1 MKFAKNVFVVI
12 MMVMVTGISSYAAD
26 KKSDKIEVLSKDAV
40 LLTIDAEVENINY
53 ETREVTLKDSEGKT
67 VKITVEMSAG
77 KLENVKKGDLVAIE
91 YLESVEIS
99 LVSSDKLKAGVVAGA
114 AVGTSDPEKKPVEVK
129 VAQVNVILTI
139 EKIDL
144 KNELVTL
151 KDAKGN
157 IETVKAR
164 NPENLRKG
172 KVGDKVI
179 ITVTKA
185 IGYKVTKKQ

>member
-1 MKFAKNVFVVI
+1 MKFAKNVFVVV
-12 MMVMVTGISSYAAD
+12 MMVMVTGIYSYAAD

-99 LVSSDKLKAGVVAGA
+99 LVSSDKLKAGVVGGA
-114 AVGTSDPEKKPVEVK
+114 AVGTSDPEKKPAEVK

-151 KDAKGN
+151 KDAQGN
-157 IETVKAR
+157 TETVKAR
-164 NPENLRKG
+164 NPENLKKG

>member
-1 MKFAKNVFVVI
+1 MKFAKNIFVVV
-12 MMVMVTGISSYAAD
+12 MMVMVTGIYSYAAD

-99 LVSSDKLKAGVVAGA
+99 LVSSDKLKAGVVGGT
-114 AVGTSDPEKKPVEVK
+114 AVETSDPEKKPAEVK

-151 KDAKGN
+151 KDAQGN
-157 IETVKAR
+157 IETAKAR
-164 NPENLRKG
+164 NPENLKKG

>member
-1 MKFAKNVFVVI
+1 MKFAKNVFVVV
-12 MMVMVTGISSYAAD
+12 MMVMVTGIYSYAAD
-26 KKSDKIEVLSKDAV
+26 KKNDKIEVLSKDAV
-40 LLTIDAEVENINY
+40 LMTIDAEVANINY
-53 ETREVTLKDSEGKT
+53 KTREVTLKDSEGKT
-67 VKITVEMSAG
+67 VKITVDMSAG
-77 KLENVKKGDLVAIE
+77 KLQNVKKGDLVAIE

-99 LVSSDKLKAGVVAGA
+99 LVSSDKLKAGVVGGA
-114 AVGTSDPEKKPVEVK
+114 AVGTSDPEKKPAKVK

-151 KDAKGN
+151 KDAQGN
-157 IETVKAR
+157 TETVKAR
-164 NPENLRKG
+164 NPENLKKG

>member
-99 LVSSDKLKAGVVAGA
+99 LVSSDKLKAGVVGGA
-114 AVGTSDPEKKPVEVK
+114 AVGTSDPEKKPAEVK

-151 KDAKGN
+151 KDAQGN
-157 IETVKAR
+157 TETVKAR
-164 NPENLRKG
+164 NPENLKKG

>member
-1 MKFAKNVFVVI
+1 MKFAKNVFVVA

-26 KKSDKIEVLSKDAV
+26 KKNDKIEVLSKDAV

-99 LVSSDKLKAGVVAGA
+99 LVSSDKLKAGVVGGA
-114 AVGTSDPEKKPVEVK
+114 AVGTSDPEKKPAEVK
-129 VAQVNVILTI
+129 IAQVNVILTI

-151 KDAKGN
+151 KDAEGN

-164 NPENLRKG
+164 NPENLKKG

>member
-1 MKFAKNVFVVI
+1 MKFAKNIFVVV
-12 MMVMVTGISSYAAD
+12 MMVMVTGIYSYAAD
-26 KKSDKIEVLSKDAV
+26 KKNDKIEVLSKDAV

-53 ETREVTLKDSEGKT
+53 KTREVTLKDSEGKT

-99 LVSSDKLKAGVVAGA
+99 LVSSDKLKAGVVGGA
-114 AVGTSDPEKKPVEVK
+114 AVGTSDPEKKPAKVK

-164 NPENLRKG
+164 NPENLKKG

>member
-1 MKFAKNVFVVI
+1 MKFAKNVFVVV

-26 KKSDKIEVLSKDAV
+26 KKSDKIEVLSEDAV

-99 LVSSDKLKAGVVAGA
+99 LVSSDKLKAGVVGGA
-114 AVGTSDPEKKPVEVK
+114 AVGTSDPEKKPAEVK

-151 KDAKGN
+151 KDAEGN

>member
-1 MKFAKNVFVVI
+1 MKFAKNVFVVV
-12 MMVMVTGISSYAAD
+12 MMVMVTGIYSYAAD
-26 KKSDKIEVLSKDAV
+26 KKNDKIEVLSKDAV
-40 LLTIDAEVENINY
+40 LMTIDAEVANINY
-53 ETREVTLKDSEGKT
+53 KTREVTLKDSEGKT
-67 VKITVEMSAG
+67 VKITVDMSAG
-77 KLENVKKGDLVAIE
+77 KLQNVKKGDLVAIE

-99 LVSSDKLKAGVVAGA
+99 LVSSDKLKAGVVGGA
-114 AVGTSDPEKKPVEVK
+114 AVETSDPEKKPAKVK

-151 KDAKGN
+151 KDAQGN

-164 NPENLRKG
+164 NPENLKKG

>member
-1 MKFAKNVFVVI
+1 MKFAKNVFVVA
-12 MMVMVTGISSYAAD
+12 MMVMVTGIYSYAAD
-26 KKSDKIEVLSKDAV
+26 KKNDKIEVLSKDAV

-99 LVSSDKLKAGVVAGA
+99 LVSSDKLKAGVVGGA
-114 AVGTSDPEKKPVEVK
+114 AVGTSDPEKKPAKVK
-129 VAQVNVILTI
+129 IAQVNVILTI

-164 NPENLRKG
+164 NPENLKKG

>member
-1 MKFAKNVFVVI
+1 MKFTKNVFVVV

-99 LVSSDKLKAGVVAGA
+99 LVSSDKLKAGVVGGA
-114 AVGTSDPEKKPVEVK
+114 AVETSDPEKKPAKVK

-151 KDAKGN
+151 KDAQGN
-157 IETVKAR
+157 TETVKAR
-164 NPENLRKG
+164 NPENLKKG

>member
-1 MKFAKNVFVVI
+1 MKFAKNVFVVV

-99 LVSSDKLKAGVVAGA
+99 LVSSDKLKAGVVGGA
-114 AVGTSDPEKKPVEVK
+114 AVGTSDPEKKPAEVK

>member
-1 MKFAKNVFVVI
+1 MKFAKNVFVVV

-77 KLENVKKGDLVAIE
+77 KLKNVKKGDLVAIE

-99 LVSSDKLKAGVVAGA
+99 LVSSDKLKAGVVGGA
-114 AVGTSDPEKKPVEVK
+114 AVGTSDPEKKPAEVK

>member
-1 MKFAKNVFVVI
+1 MKFAKNVFVVV

-77 KLENVKKGDLVAIE
+77 KLKNVKKGDLVAIE

-99 LVSSDKLKAGVVAGA
+99 LVSSDKLKAGVLGGA
-114 AVGTSDPEKKPVEVK
+114 AVGTSDPEKKPAEVK

-151 KDAKGN
+151 KDAEGN

>member
-1 MKFAKNVFVVI
+1 MKFAKNVFVVV
-12 MMVMVTGISSYAAD
+12 MMVMVTGIYSYAAD
-26 KKSDKIEVLSKDAV
+26 KKNDKIEVLSKDAV

-53 ETREVTLKDSEGKT
+53 KTREVTLKDSEGKT

-99 LVSSDKLKAGVVAGA
+99 LVSSDKLKAGVVGGA
-114 AVGTSDPEKKPVEVK
+114 AVGTSDPEKKPAKVK

-164 NPENLRKG
+164 NPENLKKG

>member
-1 MKFAKNVFVVI
+1 MKFAKNVFVVV

-26 KKSDKIEVLSKDAV
+26 KKSDKIEVLSEDAV

-99 LVSSDKLKAGVVAGA
+99 LVSSDKLKAGVVGGA
-114 AVGTSDPEKKPVEVK
+114 AVGTSDPEKKPAKVK

-151 KDAKGN
+151 KDAQGN
-157 IETVKAR
+157 TETVKAR
-164 NPENLRKG
+164 NPENLKKG

>member
-1 MKFAKNVFVVI
+1 MKFAKNVFVVV

-26 KKSDKIEVLSKDAV
+26 KKSDKIEVLSEDAV

-77 KLENVKKGDLVAIE
+77 KLKNVKKGDLVAIE

-99 LVSSDKLKAGVVAGA
+99 LVSSDKLKAGVVGGA
-114 AVGTSDPEKKPVEVK
+114 AVETSDPEKKPAKVK

-151 KDAKGN
+151 KDAQGN
-157 IETVKAR
+157 TETVKAR
-164 NPENLRKG
+164 NPENLKKG

>member
-1 MKFAKNVFVVI
+1 MKFAKNVFVVV
-12 MMVMVTGISSYAAD
+12 MMVMVTGIYSYAAD
-26 KKSDKIEVLSKDAV
+26 KKNDKIEVLSEDAV
-40 LLTIDAEVENINY
+40 LMTIDAEVENINY

-77 KLENVKKGDLVAIE
+77 KLQNVKKGDLVTIE

-99 LVSSDKLKAGVVAGA
+99 LVSSDKLKAGVVGGA
-114 AVGTSDPEKKPVEVK
+114 AVATSDAAKKPAEVK

-151 KDAKGN
+151 KDAEGN

-164 NPENLRKG
+164 NPENLKKG

>member
-1 MKFAKNVFVVI
+1 MKFAKNVFVVV
-12 MMVMVTGISSYAAD
+12 MMVMVTGIYSYAAD
-26 KKSDKIEVLSKDAV
+26 KKNDKIEVLSEDAV
-40 LLTIDAEVENINY
+40 LMTIDAEVENINY
-53 ETREVTLKDSEGKT
+53 KTREVTLKDSEGET
-67 VKITVEMSAG
+67 VTITVEMSAG

-91 YLESVEIS
+91 YLESVKIS
-99 LVSSDKLKAGVVAGA
+99 LVSSDKLKAGVVGGA
-114 AVGTSDPEKKPVEVK
+114 AVGTSDPGKKPAEVK

-164 NPENLRKG
+164 NPENLKKG

>member
-1 MKFAKNVFVVI
+1 MKFAKNVLVVA

-26 KKSDKIEVLSKDAV
+26 KKNDKIEVLSKDVV

-67 VKITVEMSAG
+67 VKITVDMSAG
-77 KLENVKKGDLVAIE
+77 KLQNVKKGDLVAIE

-99 LVSSDKLKAGVVAGA
+99 LVSSDKLKAGVVGGA
-114 AVGTSDPEKKPVEVK
+114 AVGTSDPEKKPAKVK

-164 NPENLRKG
+164 NPENLKKG

>member
-1 MKFAKNVFVVI
+1 MKFAKNVFVVV
-12 MMVMVTGISSYAAD
+12 MMVMVTGIYSYAAD
-26 KKSDKIEVLSKDAV
+26 KKNDKIEVLSKDAV
-40 LLTIDAEVENINY
+40 LMTIDAEVANINY
-53 ETREVTLKDSEGKT
+53 KTREVTLKDSEGET
-67 VKITVEMSAG
+67 VKITVDMSAG
-77 KLENVKKGDLVAIE
+77 KLQNVKKGDLVAIE

-99 LVSSDKLKAGVVAGA
+99 LVSSDKLKAGVVGGA
-114 AVGTSDPEKKPVEVK
+114 AVGTSDPGKKPAKVK

-151 KDAKGN
+151 KDAQGN
-157 IETVKAR
+157 TETVKAR
-164 NPENLRKG
+164 NPENLKKG

>member
-1 MKFAKNVFVVI
+1 MKFAKNIFVVV
-12 MMVMVTGISSYAAD
+12 MMVMVTGIYSYAAD

-99 LVSSDKLKAGVVAGA
+99 LVSSDKLKAGVVGGT
-114 AVGTSDPEKKPVEVK
+114 AVETSDPEKKPAEVK

-151 KDAKGN
+151 KDAQGN

-164 NPENLRKG
+164 NPENLKKG

>member
-1 MKFAKNVFVVI
+1 MKFAKNVFVVV

-99 LVSSDKLKAGVVAGA
+99 LVSSDKLKAGVVGGA
-114 AVGTSDPEKKPVEVK
+114 AVGTSDPEKKPAEVK

-151 KDAKGN
+151 KDAEGN